1 MPFSHLNHTPVQ
13 IPRWE
18 WRSIASSLGELRKAL
33 AGVRIETVRDID
45 ETYLLCLPSSHNA
58 KIRDGLLDL
67 KWRKQAD
74 RFGLE
79 LWDPIL
85 KSTFPIDAEMVLQ
98 LFGGWGIAVPELNRP
113 AYSQQEFLQE
123 IVAPH
128 PDLKAVDV
136 RKHREGFTLDGTT
149 CELVRLEVAGI
160 TLESF
165 CVEHED
171 PNLVL
176 HVLQDLG
183 LDTRQNINYPKGL
196 KHALN
201 RRAA

>member
-1 MPFSHLNHTPVQ
+1 MPTSNLNHTLVQ

-18 WRSIASSLGELRKAL
+18 WRTLASSLGELRKAL
-33 AGVRIETVRDID
+33 AGVRIETVRDIR
-45 ETYLLCLPSSHNA
+45 ETYLICMPSSHNA
-58 KIRDGLLDL
+58 KIRDGVLDL
-67 KWRKQAD
+67 KWRKQTD
-74 RFGLE
+74 RSGLE
-79 LWDPIL
+79 LWDPVL

-98 LFGGWGIAVPELNRP
+98 LFGGWGIAVPDLERL

-128 PDLKAVDV
+128 PDLRAVEV
-136 RKHREGFTLDGTT
+136 CKHREGFTLDGTT
-149 CELVRLEVAGI
+149 CELVRLDVAGI
-160 TLESF
+160 ALESF

-176 HVLQDLG
+176 QVLQNLG
-183 LDTRQNINYPKGL
+183 LETRQNINYPKGL